1 MNKSDV
7 IFFNPK
13 AVAGTIPFKSFLAM
27 ANFADDRGIVW
38 AKTKEMADFM
48 DISLR
53 TLMKDIATMQE
64 LDVVRRYK
72 DIAYIMNPDVV
83 KNDANSETMKPI
95 VTTGKEMW
103 KDAR

>member
-13 AVAGTIPFKSFLAM
+13 MVAGDIPMKSFLAM
-27 ANFADDRGIVW
+27 ASFADERGIVW
-38 AKTKEMADFM
+38 AKAQEMADFM
-48 DISLR
+48 NISLR

-72 DIAYIMNPDVV
+72 DMVYIMNPDVV
-83 KNDANSETMKPI
+83 RSDADSDTMKPI
-95 VTTGKEMW
+95 TTSGKEMW